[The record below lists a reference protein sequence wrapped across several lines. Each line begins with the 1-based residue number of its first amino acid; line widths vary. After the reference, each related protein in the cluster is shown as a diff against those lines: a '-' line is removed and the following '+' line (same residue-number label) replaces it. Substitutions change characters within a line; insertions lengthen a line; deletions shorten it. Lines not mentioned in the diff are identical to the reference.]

1 MSREVV
7 ITTSE
12 KLNFGN
18 FRVLPEIEDMA
29 SLSKYSKENNLLEVE
44 IEAIKKGIESL
55 AGEPEKFRLK
65 PKIHFDLAKNEAQVI
80 SWPVYLATREI
91 SSRFN
96 PSGISIGVVSKDSC
110 VVGIQR
116 SQKNNT
122 CKGFL
127 GTPAD
132 YMLLPYNDFQTR
144 DLPKEVN
151 LEEQIQKNVIDQMSH
166 ELNLKKKE
174 YGYYIYGLSRV
185 DYPEKQDEFIVL
197 AYANLRGEEIKQRAL
212 KNKGTETGLAENRV
226 ILLNKD
232 DISNLVSKDIPTA
245 TQHIVALSLAGGLD
259 IEPIKGLSRPNPKEA
274 FEKDIASMLT

>member
-1 MSREVV
+1 MNREIV

-65 PKIHFDLAKNEAQVI
+65 PKIHFDFAKNEAQVI
-80 SWPVYLATREI
+80 SWPVYLATREV
-91 SSRFN
+91 SNRFN
-96 PSGISIGVVSKDSC
+96 PTGISIGVVSKDSY

-116 SQKNNT
+116 SQKNNA

-127 GTPAD
+127 GTPAG

-166 ELNLKKKE
+166 ELNLEKKE

-185 DYPEKQDEFIVL
+185 DYPEKQDEFIIL
-197 AYANLRGEEIKQRAL
+197 AYANLRGEEIKQRAS

-226 ILLNKD
+226 VLLSKD
-232 DISNLVSKDIPTA
+232 AISILVSKDIPTA
-245 TQHIVALSLAGGLD
+245 TQHIAALSLAGGLD
-259 IEPIKGLSRPNPKEA
+259 IEPIKDLSRPNPKEA
-274 FEKDIASMLT
+274 FEEDIASMLT